1 MMNKRMPFVPLI
13 VLLVVPSLSTTA
25 IAQPQESLREASA
38 AKPATPHKADRI
50 MSLSTAELGK
60 ILKDPQTSDFA
71 KAKACQRLALIGD
84 KSSVPEL
91 AALLGNAKLAHYA
104 RFALEPIPDSS
115 VDIALRGALKIFK
128 GPLLIGVINSIGRRE
143 DAEALK
149 ALSQIIQGE
158 DLAAAD
164 AARDALARIRR
175 P

>member
-1 MMNKRMPFVPLI
+1 MRFVPLI
-13 VLLVVPSLSTTA
+13 ILLVVPSLSTKV
-25 IAQPQESLREASA
+25 IAQPRESLREASA
-38 AKPATPHKADRI
+38 AKAATPRKADEI
-50 MSLSTAELGK
+50 MSLSAAELGK

-91 AALLGNAKLAHYA
+91 AALLGNVKLAHYA
-104 RFALEPIPDSS
+104 RFALEPIPDPS
-115 VDIALRGALKIFK
+115 VDIALRGALEILQ

-149 ALSQIIQGE
+149 ALSQIIQGP
-158 DLAAAD
+158 DLNAAD